1 MLFGIL
7 GPIEV
12 WREDGSPGVVGG
24 PQVRALLALL
34 LLDAG
39 HVVGRERLIDGLYGE
54 EPPGGAA
61 HALQSQ
67 VSRLRRG
74 LRDVTASGTTV
85 EHSSTG
91 YQLAV
96 DPELV
101 DAHRFGCLA
110 DHGRRALAAGDPAA
124 AATLLT
130 EALSLWRGEAL
141 ADVVDAP
148 FARPHAA
155 RLADARAAVL
165 EDRAAALLA
174 LGDHRAVAAELPEL
188 LATDPLRERAVALL
202 MRALYAGGWQAE
214 AFAVYAKARQ
224 LLADEFG
231 AEPTAELTAAHLA
244 ILRAESAATPIARHM
259 PAQLTSFVGR
269 DRELREVTALL
280 SQERLVTL
288 SGPGGTGKIRLA
300 VEVGARA
307 RGEVCF
313 IDLSPSVDGAQV
325 VRAIAGAF
333 GVRETGLL
341 PAASGPADAESRL
354 LDALADRAQLIILDN
369 CEQVIDVVAALAH
382 RLLAA
387 CPGLRILATSREALN
402 ITGETLFPV
411 GQLAVPTPDVELA
424 EASGAPAV
432 RLFADRAA
440 ATRPGFIV
448 DAGTIGPVR
457 RICADLD
464 GLPLAIE
471 LAAARL
477 RTLTLE
483 EIETRLAQ
491 RFRLLSR
498 GSRTAAP
505 RHRTLRAVV
514 QWSWG
519 MLDVDEQALAR
530 RFTVF
535 AGGATL
541 TDAERVC
548 GSSNADDLLA
558 SLVDKSLVDV
568 DAGRYRMLATVR
580 EFCAERLAEA
590 GETAQLNRRH
600 AEYFVALV
608 EHADLRLRGPEQ
620 LEFLARLA
628 AEHANLLAA
637 LRWAVGAG
645 ATVSDL
651 DAPPD
656 PGDAKLAVRLIA
668 ASSWFWWLR
677 GLRAESAPLAT
688 QLLDR
693 LGSDTPAEEYALCV
707 ATAAQDHGDPGYH
720 LAHAATAIANQD
732 RPLQRPYLLLLLMI
746 GGGKIDMPAEQQRTL
761 FGADR
766 WSQAFLRVGQGL
778 ELIFAG
784 QPSAAERE
792 FTSALDGFRP
802 LGDRWAIATALDKL
816 AAIADC
822 RGEPARSVELMDE
835 AIALVEQ
842 LGTVEDTADLLN
854 RRADARVRCGAFDAA
869 RSDYQRAE
877 ELSRTVGCPSM
888 RANARRG
895 LGDIARI
902 EGNSALAAREYAL
915 ALELSEHI
923 SFSAQETRARILIGS
938 GWVAAAHGDV
948 AQARSAHL
956 VGLAAAMASGNL
968 PVAAGAV
975 EGLADTCLLAGDAE
989 RAALLLG
996 AGAALRGAPPS
1007 GDRDVARVVAEAERL
1022 LGPKQ
1027 YLDARQRGSALA
1039 RHEVLQLAGA

>member
-1 MLFGIL
+1 MLFRIL

-12 WREDGSPGVVGG
+12 CREDGRPVAVGG

-39 HVVGRERLIDGLYGE
+39 QVVGRERLIDGLYGE
-54 EPPGGAA
+54 DPPADAA

-74 LRDVTASGTTV
+74 LREATASGVAV
-85 EHSSTG
+85 EHSSAG
-91 YQLAV
+91 YRLAV
-96 DPELV
+96 DPDRV
-101 DAHRFGCLA
+101 DAHRFGCSA
-110 DHGRRALAAGDPAA
+110 EDGRRALAAGDPAA

-141 ADVVDAP
+141 ADVLDAP
-148 FARPHAA
+148 FAAPHAA
-155 RLADARAAVL
+155 RLADARAAAL

-174 LGDHRAVAAELPEL
+174 LGDHRAVAADLPEL
-188 LATDPLRERAVALL
+188 LVSDPLRERAVALL
-202 MRALYAGGWQAE
+202 MRALSAGGRQAE
-214 AFAVYAKARQ
+214 ALALFAQTKQ
-224 LLADEFG
+224 LLADELG
-231 AEPTAELTAAHLA
+231 ADPAAELTTAHLA
-244 ILRAESAATPIARHM
+244 ILRAESTATPIACRM

-269 DRELREVTALL
+269 ERELRQVAALL

-288 SGPGGTGKIRLA
+288 TGPGGTGKTRLA
-300 VEVGARA
+300 VEIGARA
-307 RGEVCF
+307 RGEAHF
-313 IDLSPSVDGAQV
+313 IDLSPSVDRAQALQ
-325 VRAIAGAF
+325 AIAGAL

-341 PAASGPADAESRL
+341 PSDSGPADVESRL
-354 LDALADRAQLIILDN
+354 VDALADRAQLIILDN
-369 CEQVIDVVAALAH
+369 CEQVIDIVAALAH

-402 ITGETLFPV
+402 ITGETLFPL
-411 GQLAVPTPDVELA
+411 GQLAVPAPDVELS
-424 EASGAPAV
+424 EALGSPAV

-440 ATRPGFIV
+440 ASRPGFVV

-477 RTLTLE
+477 RTLALE

-505 RHRTLRAVV
+505 RHQTLRAVV
-514 QWSWG
+514 QWSWDL
-519 MLDVDEQALAR
+519 LDAGEQALAR

-548 GSSNADDLLA
+548 DSPNTDDLLS

-568 DAGRYRMLATVR
+568 DSGRYRMLATVR

-600 AEYFVALV
+600 AEYFVTLV

-620 LEFLARLA
+620 LEFLTRLA
-628 AEHANLLAA
+628 AEHANLIGA
-637 LRWAVGAG
+637 LRWAVGEG
-645 ATVSDL
+645 ATVSD
-651 DAPPD
+651 PPD
-656 PGDAKLAVRLIA
+656 AGDPKLALRLIA

-677 GLRAESAPLAT
+677 GLRGESAPLAT

-693 LGSDTPAEEYALCV
+693 LGSETPAEEYALCV
-707 ATAAQDHGDPGYH
+707 ATAAQGHGDPSDH
-720 LAHAATAIANQD
+720 LARAATAIANYD
-732 RPLQRPYLLLLLMI
+732 RPLQRPYLLLLLMV
-746 GGGKIDMPAEQQRTL
+746 GGGKIDIPVEQQRNL
-761 FGADR
+761 FSADP

-792 FTSALDGFRP
+792 FTAALDGFRP
-802 LGDRWAIATALDKL
+802 LGDRWAIATVLDKL
-816 AAIADC
+816 AAIADG
-822 RGEPARSVELMDE
+822 RGEPVRSVELMDE
-835 AIALVEQ
+835 AITLVEQ

-854 RRADARVRCGAFDAA
+854 RRADARVRRGAFDAA
-869 RSDYQRAE
+869 RADYQRAE
-877 ELSRTVGCPSM
+877 EFSRTIGCPSM
-888 RANARRG
+888 RANAHRG

-902 EGNSALAAREYAL
+902 EGDSALAAQEYAL

-923 SFSAQETRARILIGS
+923 SISAQETRARILIGS
-938 GWVAAAHGDV
+938 GWVAAGHGNL
-948 AQARSAHL
+948 AQAQLAHRA
-956 VGLAAAMASGNL
+956 GLAAAVASGNL

-989 RAALLLG
+989 RAAVLLG
-996 AGAALRGAPPS
+996 AGAALRGGPS
-1007 GDRDVARVVAEAERL
+1007 SDDRDVARVVAEAERL
-1022 LGPKQ
+1022 LGPRH
-1027 YLDARQRGSALA
+1027 YLDARQRGSVLAL
-1039 RHEVLQLAGA
+1039 HEVVHLAGE